1 MGQQSEFGP
10 LVDRLGPYLRML
22 AQLEHDPRL
31 RGKLDPAD
39 AVQQTMLKA
48 LQKWD
53 QFRGRTDAE
62 LVAWLRMILTRH
74 VADTLRKFRGPT
86 SERLQAIEQSQ
97 SHMALWLVSEQS
109 SPSQKAM
116 REELWSQ
123 LAEALEQLPA
133 DQRTALQLRHLQG
146 QSVPD
151 ICEQMGRSNA
161 AVAGLLRRG
170 LKTLRSLLEQ
180 SV

>member
-1 MGQQSEFGP
+1 MGQLDDRGP
-10 LVDRLGPYLRML
+10 PLEHIGRYVRLL
-22 AQLEHDPRL
+22 AQLELDPRL

-62 LVAWLRMILTRH
+62 LIAWLRTILAHH
-74 VADTLRKFRGPT
+74 VSDTLRKL
-86 SERLQAIEQSQ
+86 SNQSVERHNPLDYSHAHMSLWMVADQST
-97 SHMALWLVSEQS
+97 
-109 SPSQKAM
+109 PSQKAI
-116 REELWSQ
+116 RKEQWNRLD
-123 LAEALEQLPA
+123 EALRQLPD
-133 DQRTALQLRHLQG
+133 DQRTALELRHLRG
-146 QSVPD
+146 ISVPD
-151 ICEQMGRSNA
+151 ICEQMGRSSA

-170 LKTLRSLLEQ
+170 LKTLRCLLEQ